1 MKAMIK
7 NTLLSIVGISIV
19 LLALAACGSEPA
31 ASKPTVEA
39 PSSGSAGHGGGVVQ
53 ATVEASPSAKE
64 ECAGHGGGAV
74 ERECAGHGGGAVER
88 ECAGHG
94 GGAVERECRP
104 RRGRRRWE

>member
-39 PSSGSAGHGGGVVQ
+39 PSSGSEQATVEAPSSGSEQ
-53 ATVEASPSAKE
+53 ATVEASS
-64 ECAGHGGGAV
+64 
-74 ERECAGHGGGAVER
+74 ERE
-88 ECAGHG
+88 
-94 GGAVERECRP
+94 
-104 RRGRRRWE
+104 